1 VPVIEDKF
9 LGSVRLQPVQALKL
23 NEFLGALAPGGA
35 YRCAENDGVV
45 DDAHSNPASGRL
57 GRSSAGAKLSHA
69 CCHGSAAVARG
80 FPAEIAVPAIMAIR
94 VRSQPNAY
102 SDGFA
107 RHQFMQSCHHRRAIL
122 EFCLETSTVNY
133 GTVTKL
139 ANSERM
145 RHWAEPGSGSR
156 AQCGK
161 DLGQLNLPA
170 WKRPHGPTA
179 TVASEQDTGQVRSGI
194 LLGQNLRP

>member
-1 VPVIEDKF
+1 MRWSELKLQYRSERSLASGQLEGSERPPRKLDVPVIEDKF
-9 LGSVRLQPVQALKL
+9 LGSVRLQPVQAVKL
-23 NEFLGALAPGGA
+23 NEFLGALATGDA

-45 DDAHSNPASGRL
+45 DDAHSNPAAGRL

-69 CCHGSAAVARG
+69 GCHGSAVARG

-122 EFCLETSTVNY
+122 EFCPFS
-133 GTVTKL
+133 
-139 ANSERM
+139 NS
-145 RHWAEPGSGSR
+145 
-156 AQCGK
+156 
-161 DLGQLNLPA
+161 
-170 WKRPHGPTA
+170 
-179 TVASEQDTGQVRSGI
+179 
-194 LLGQNLRP
+194 